1 MITVN
6 EIAAEMF
13 KAKTQPMDD
22 RQSRLFFML
31 LIIEHNKMELPPE
44 IAETFQ
50 FQVMKKR
57 LESHYV
63 IPVANAYAM
72 AVLALMAE
80 NVGSVV
86 MYAGALA
93 AMYAERKEVITIKT
107 IAEHYFPMG
116 FPTEEELDRI
126 WDMQKIPLQPTSTV
140 STDNAIDLPDS
151 WPKIEAVEA

>member
-1 MITVN
+1 MITVA
-6 EIAAEMF
+6 EIATEMF

-22 RQSRLFFML
+22 RQTRLFFML
-31 LIIEHNKMELPPE
+31 LIMEHGKNELPPE
-44 IAETFQ
+44 ITETFQ

-57 LESHYV
+57 LEYHYV
-63 IPVANAYAM
+63 IPIANVYAM

-93 AMYAERKEVITIKT
+93 AMYAERKEVVTIKT
-107 IAEHYFPMG
+107 IAEHYFPEG
-116 FPTEEELDRI
+116 FLTEEELTRI
-126 WDMQKIPLQPTSTV
+126 WDMQKIKRTSA
-140 STDNAIDLPDS
+140 SGTDNAIDLPQS